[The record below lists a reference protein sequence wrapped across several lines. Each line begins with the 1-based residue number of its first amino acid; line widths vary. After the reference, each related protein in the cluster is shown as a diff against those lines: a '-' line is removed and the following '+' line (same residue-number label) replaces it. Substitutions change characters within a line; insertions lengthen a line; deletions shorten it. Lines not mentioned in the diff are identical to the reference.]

1 MNFDEKSGWIKSE
14 TACIC
19 VTWLTSSCSL
29 LDQMLYP
36 RVHIWAIQTVYGIQ
50 YGSYALKCNPKVF
63 FITSVILIGSIV
75 MIRNR
80 LLSRQLESPP
90 EAKNKSILAI
100 TNVFCSNDS
109 VLQNRERP
117 VLIDYNGD
125 LFTAVNRE
133 TILNTVESTVA
144 TVKRMIYLCF
154 LK

>member
-1 MNFDEKSGWIKSE
+1 
-14 TACIC
+14 
-19 VTWLTSSCSL
+19 
-29 LDQMLYP
+29 MLYP

-90 EAKNKSILAI
+90 EAENKSILAI

-109 VLQNRERP
+109 DLQNRERP
-117 VLIDYNGD
+117 VLIDHNGERSIINSRVV
-125 LFTAVNRE
+125 LKMTSE
-133 TILNTVESTVA
+133 
-144 TVKRMIYLCF
+144 IYA
-154 LK
+154 LKLIHF